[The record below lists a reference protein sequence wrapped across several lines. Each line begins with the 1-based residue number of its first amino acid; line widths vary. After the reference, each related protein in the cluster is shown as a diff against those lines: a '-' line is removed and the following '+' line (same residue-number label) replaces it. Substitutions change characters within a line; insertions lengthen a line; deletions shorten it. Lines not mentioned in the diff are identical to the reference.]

1 MRCIDMTGW
10 VMKEHGVDNSRWT
23 VIKRMDNNPQ
33 QQSMWLCR
41 CECGNEKIVEGNKL
55 RTGWSKS
62 CGCYNNDVFKNNIS
76 KQNVYDLT
84 GDYGKGWTVDTN
96 LEFWFDIEDYELIK
110 DYTWS
115 EEHGYIIN
123 KLTRTYLHKL
133 ITHTDHTQIV
143 DHVKSRRYDNRKS
156 ELRIVTSEQNAYN
169 KSYMSN
175 NTSGFIGVVWNK
187 KNLCWQAQI
196 GYQHKS
202 IYLGSFDNKEDAIIA
217 RLLAEKKYFGE
228 FAPHQDL
235 FAQYHI
241 E

>member
-1 MRCIDMTGW
+1 MKCIDMTGW

-23 VIKRMDNNPQ
+23 VIKRMDNNHQ
-33 QQSMWLCR
+33 RKAMWLCR
-41 CECGNEKIVEGNKL
+41 CECGNEQIVEGNKL

-62 CGCYNNDVFKNNIS
+62 CGCYNNDVFKNNVS

-96 LEFWFDIEDYELIK
+96 LEFWFDIEDYDLIK
-110 DYTWS
+110 EYTWS
-115 EEHGYIIN
+115 ESHGYVIN
-123 KLTRTYLHKL
+123 KSNDIYMHKL
-133 ITHTDHTQIV
+133 VMNANTEQIV
-143 DHVKSRRYDNRKS
+143 DHIDCNRFDNRKS
-156 ELRIVTSEQNAYN
+156 KLRFATDAQNAYN

-175 NTSGFIGVVWNK
+175 NKSGFIGVIWNK